1 MTGMPT
7 SRQSVGQH
15 GETLAARH
23 LQQMGYTIHDR
34 NWRCLGGELDI
45 VAHDGSEW
53 VFVEVRTRRAPNT
66 NPALESITPA
76 KQAHLLTAVQ
86 AYREAHA
93 LEEQPWRL
101 DLVVIALLNRP
112 PQIEV
117 IHDIAGW

>member
-1 MTGMPT
+1 MPT
-7 SRQSVGQH
+7 YRQSIGQY
-15 GETLAARH
+15 GETLAARQ
-23 LQQMGYTIHDR
+23 LTTLGYTIHTR
-34 NWRCLGGELDI
+34 NWRCQGGELDI

-53 VFVEVRTRRAPNT
+53 VFVEVRTRRSKTT

-76 KQAHLLTAVQ
+76 KQRHLLNAIQ
-86 AYREAHA
+86 AYREQHA
-93 LEEQPWRL
+93 LEEEPWRL